1 MQSCPGPDAVIVLK
15 GIAHDGTSDWLFAPA
30 GWNIPEIERQL
41 PFSGSAN
48 TAHRR
53 ALVTLPQ
60 LRDLIDRYGDAPFV
74 DLPGHLTLGVLLR
87 REVMAVEILVARN
100 QDTDSAMPL

>member
-1 MQSCPGPDAVIVLK
+1 VIVLK

-30 GWNIPEIERQL
+30 GWNIPEIEMQF
-41 PFSGSAN
+41 PFSGSAS

-53 ALVTLPQ
+53 ALITLPQ
-60 LRDLIDRYGDAPFV
+60 LQGLIDRYGDAPFV
-74 DLPGHLTLGVLLR
+74 DLPGHLTLGLLLR
-87 REVMAVEILVARN
+87 REVMAVEILVARS